1 MGIIR
6 RRLQVDS
13 ANRAGFSPFFPR
25 FEKSPAANLF
35 RTRQTSAK
43 RGAEHQ
49 ATATSGA
56 GRPAIG
62 RVPRAF
68 FLSPGVNMN
77 FPINPLS
84 AALSAIESM
93 ASQAAGGAS
102 GATSATGAV
111 TGQSGTSGAASVGSF
126 ADALKSSINKISDN
140 QTSALKEAHAF
151 EIGAPN
157 VSLNDVMVD
166 MQKANVGLQFGL
178 QVRNKLVSAYNDI
191 MQISV

>member
-1 MGIIR
+1 
-6 RRLQVDS
+6 
-13 ANRAGFSPFFPR
+13 
-25 FEKSPAANLF
+25 
-35 RTRQTSAK
+35 
-43 RGAEHQ
+43 
-49 ATATSGA
+49 
-56 GRPAIG
+56 
-62 RVPRAF
+62 
-68 FLSPGVNMN
+68 MN

-84 AALSAIESM
+84 AALSAIQSL
-93 ASQAAGGAS
+93 ASQAAGDVS
-102 GATSATGAV
+102 GPTSAAGAV

-126 ADALKSSINKISDN
+126 SDALKSSIDKISDN
-140 QTSALKEAHAF
+140 QTKALGEAHAF

>member
-1 MGIIR
+1 
-6 RRLQVDS
+6 
-13 ANRAGFSPFFPR
+13 
-25 FEKSPAANLF
+25 
-35 RTRQTSAK
+35 
-43 RGAEHQ
+43 
-49 ATATSGA
+49 
-56 GRPAIG
+56 
-62 RVPRAF
+62 
-68 FLSPGVNMN
+68 MN

-84 AALSAIESM
+84 AALSAIQSM
-93 ASQAAGGAS
+93 ASQAAGGTS
-102 GATSATGAV
+102 GPTSASGAV

-126 ADALKSSINKISDN
+126 SEALKSSIDKISDN
-140 QTSALKEAHAF
+140 QTKALGEAHAF